1 MDTWIRRTATS
12 AVIARQERRSAR
24 SPAGMVLASYAS
36 SGRRPT
42 STAGNEG
49 SVSMRGNS
57 LYGIIG
63 LVVLVIL
70 IIVVL
75 RLLGLF

>member
-1 MDTWIRRTATS
+1 MSDMPPSATPECRLACSS
-12 AVIARQERRSAR
+12 A
-24 SPAGMVLASYAS
+24 GTTLASYTS
-36 SGRRPT
+36 PGRRPT
-42 STAGNEG
+42 PTAGNEG

-70 IIVVL
+70 VIVVL